1 MIKRSLDGAKCKH
14 IISKLY
20 VYPNRELQPFENIN
34 VYIILISVLEL
45 LQPLMIF
52 EKLELKGGLQAYK
65 NTGRERERE
74 AMQQEKEK
82 NISIIDELWHISLV

>member
-1 MIKRSLDGAKCKH
+1 MELNVSILLA
-14 IISKLY
+14 KLY

-65 NTGRERERE
+65 NTGRERERK

-82 NISIIDELWHISLV
+82 NISIIDEL

>member
-20 VYPNRELQPFENIN
+20 VYPNREFQPIENIN
-34 VYIILISVLEL
+34 IVYIILISVLEL

-52 EKLELKGGLQAYK
+52 KKLELKGGLQAYK

-74 AMQQEKEK
+74 REREALQQEKEK
-82 NISIIDELWHISLV
+82 NISIIDEL

>member
-14 IISKLY
+14 IICKLY
-20 VYPNRELQPFENIN
+20 VYPNREYFQPIENIN
-34 VYIILISVLEL
+34 IVYIILISVLEL

-52 EKLELKGGLQAYK
+52 KKLELKGGLQAYK

-74 AMQQEKEK
+74 REALQQEKEK
-82 NISIIDELWHISLV
+82 NISIIDER

>member
-1 MIKRSLDGAKCKH
+1 MIRRSLDGAKCKH

-20 VYPNRELQPFENIN
+20 VYPNREFQPIENIN
-34 VYIILISVLEL
+34 IVYIILISVLEL

-52 EKLELKGGLQAYK
+52 KKLELKGGLQAYK

-82 NISIIDELWHISLV
+82 NISIIDEL